1 MTAVNLAIQM
11 AILIF
16 VGYFARKAK
25 MVGGSFA
32 EHLAEFV
39 FYIVFPC
46 VVFRSVLRDFD
57 PQKIADMSIL
67 IVISVVTMVI
77 MLGLGVLVNFLLK
90 KSDDLA
96 RILIMNLMFTN
107 FTYMAFPVMEALYG
121 NDGIIY
127 IAAYTTPVRVLFYAV
142 TPLIFSLRRAGNNG
156 TVSNSR
162 IAKGTWKALLS
173 PPVLAVPIGLLFF
186 FLPISVPSP
195 ILWSIDSLA
204 NVATPMGM
212 ALCGMTLAEIS
223 MSGFWAEKRVF
234 LIAALRLLIAPA
246 LILGLYLIVSPL
258 VAIDPVVAKVS
269 ILYCALPAA
278 ASSTIIA
285 MKARADAQ
293 RAAQCVLVTTLVSV
307 LTLPGWVY
315 LLDRIIG

>member
-11 AILIF
+11 ALLIF
-16 VGYFARKAK
+16 VGFFARKTK
-25 MVGGSFA
+25 MIGASFA
-32 EHLAEFV
+32 EHLAEFI

-46 VVFRSVLRDFD
+46 VVFRSVVKDFD
-57 PQKIADMSIL
+57 LSKIADMSIL
-67 IVISVVTMVI
+67 IVISVITMAV
-77 MLGLGVLVNFLLK
+77 MLGLGVLVNIILR

-121 NDGIIY
+121 QDGIIY
-127 IAAYTTPVRVLFYAV
+127 ITAYTTPVRVLFYAV
-142 TPLIFSLRRAGNNG
+142 TPLIFSLHRANSVD
-156 TVSNSR
+156 TVHSR
-162 IAKGTWKALLS
+162 ITKGTWKVLFS
-173 PPVLAVPIGLLFF
+173 PPVLAVPVGLLFY
-186 FLPISVPSP
+186 FLPISVPDP
-195 ILWSIDSLA
+195 VMWSIDSLA

-212 ALCGMTLAEIS
+212 ALCGMTLAEIPLV
-223 MSGFWAEKRVF
+223 GFWSEKRVF
-234 LIAALRLLIAPA
+234 LIAVLRLLIAPA
-246 LILGLYLIVSPL
+246 LILGLYLA
-258 VAIDPVVAKVS
+258 VARFITIDPIAVKVA

-293 RAAQCVLVTTLVSV
+293 RAAQCVLVTTVISV

-315 LLDRIIG
+315 ILDRIIV

>member
-11 AILIF
+11 AILIL
-16 VGYFARKAK
+16 VGYFARRTK
-25 MVGGSFA
+25 MVGASFA

-46 VVFRSVLRDFD
+46 IVFRSVVKDFD
-57 PQKIADMSIL
+57 LSKIADMSIL
-67 IVISVVTMVI
+67 IVISVVTMAI
-77 MLGLGVLVNFLLK
+77 MLGLGVLVNLILR

-96 RILIMNLMFTN
+96 RILLMNLMFTN

-121 NDGIIY
+121 QEGIIY
-127 IAAYTTPVRVLFYAV
+127 ITAYTTPVRVLFYAV
-142 TPLIFSLRRAGNNG
+142 TPLIFSLRRAESGD
-156 TVSNSR
+156 TVHSR
-162 IAKGTWKALLS
+162 ITKGTWKALVS
-173 PPVLAVPIGLLFF
+173 PPVLALPVGLLFY
-186 FLPISVPSP
+186 FLPISVPDP
-195 ILWSIDSLA
+195 IMGSIDSLA

-212 ALCGMTLAEIS
+212 ALCGMTLAEIPLT
-223 MSGFWAEKRVF
+223 GFWSEKRVF
-234 LIAALRLLIAPA
+234 LITVLRLLIAPA

-258 VAIDPVVAKVS
+258 ITIDPVVAKVS

-307 LTLPGWVY
+307 ITLPGWVY

>member
-11 AILIF
+11 ALLIF
-16 VGYFARKAK
+16 VGYFARKSK
-25 MVGGSFA
+25 MVGPSFA

-46 VVFRSVLRDFD
+46 VVFRSVVKDFD
-57 PQKIADMSIL
+57 LSKIADMSIL
-67 IVISVVTMVI
+67 IVISIVTMAI
-77 MLGLGVLVNFLLK
+77 MLGLGVLVNIILR
-90 KSDDLA
+90 KSDDMA

-121 NDGIIY
+121 QDGIIY
-127 IAAYTTPVRVLFYAV
+127 ITAYTTPVRVLFYAV
-142 TPLIFSLRRAGNNG
+142 TPLIFSLRRAENG
-156 TVSNSR
+156 DTIHSR
-162 IAKGTWKALLS
+162 IAKGTWKAFLS
-173 PPVLAVPIGLLFF
+173 PPVLAVPIGLIFY
-186 FLPISVPSP
+186 FLPISVPDP
-195 ILWSIDSLA
+195 IMGSIDSLA

-212 ALCGMTLAEIS
+212 ALCGMTLAEIPLA
-223 MSGFWAEKRVF
+223 GFWSEKRVF
-234 LIAALRLLIAPA
+234 LITVLRLLIAPA
-246 LILGLYLIVSPL
+246 LILGLYLAVARFVS
-258 VAIDPVVAKVS
+258 IDPIAAKVA

-293 RAAQCVLVTTLVSV
+293 RAAQCVLVTTVISV
-307 LTLPGWVY
+307 LTLPGWVF